1 MKNTTINI
9 SDMNLNGKEFV
20 ATFTATY
27 HLPIQWLAEKGII
40 KVDST
45 NNYNVNR
52 LVIEYFQGQMF
63 SDAIGRIPDEH
74 YTLCSVNGYDD
85 IQKEINHRI
94 VLAIAEQKK
103 KEEESRLTAEQE
115 QEILARVAAGQSREE
130 TEAEIRKKYGK
141 GRKTRM
147 RKSKRRKT
155 LRRK

>member
-1 MKNTTINI
+1 MKTTTINI

-63 SDAIGRIPDEH
+63 CDSFGRIPAEH

-103 KEEESRLTAEQE
+103 KEEEEEKILEAKRKVEKKERIKRLKKE
-115 QEILARVAAGQSREE
+115 LEE
-130 TEAEIRKKYGK
+130 LE
-141 GRKTRM
+141 
-147 RKSKRRKT
+147 KSVG
-155 LRRK
+155 